1 MKNVCSFL
9 TGVIAGGIV
18 ALLYAP
24 QSGEKTRKQIK
35 KFLEDE
41 MNQAGEML
49 QKGASKARKIVDDG
63 VEHLKNAAGQACEY
77 ATAETKSDTHDAQQ
91 QHNDS
96 QNQH

>member
-49 QKGASKARKIVDDG
+49 QKGASKARKIVDEG

-77 ATAETKSDTHDAQQ
+77 AADAKGGDDHQQ
-91 QHNDS
+91 QK
-96 QNQH
+96 QQ

>member
-9 TGVIAGGIV
+9 TGVIAGGII

-35 KFLEDE
+35 KFVEEE

-49 QKGASKARKIVDDG
+49 QKGASKARKMVDEG
-63 VEHLKNAAGQACEY
+63 VEHIKNTVNQAREQ
-77 ATAETKSDTHDAQQ
+77 DADAQMQQ
-91 QHNDS
+91 QH
-96 QNQH
+96 QEK